1 MRTLWIIGLG
11 IMTSAWIHAEEALTA
26 PDLNTENEKISYSVG
41 VDIGKNLKLTNFQ
54 LNAELLARG
63 LVDVFKG
70 AEPAL
75 SSKQME
81 EAMATFR
88 KKLVKTREAL
98 RAQGNK
104 SKGSDQAEG
113 EKFLAANEKKEGV
126 VSLPS
131 GLQYN
136 IIKRGNGPI
145 PRATQTVETHYR
157 GTLINGT
164 EFDSSYRRG
173 KTVSFPVN
181 RVIKGWQEALQLMP
195 VGSKWQL
202 VIPSGLA
209 YGKRGSPP
217 KIGPNATLLFDIE
230 LISIKK

>member
-1 MRTLWIIGLG
+1 MRTLWIIGFG
-11 IMTSAWIHAEEALTA
+11 IMTSAWIHAEEAPTA
-26 PDLNTENEKISYSVG
+26 PELNTENEKISYSLG
-41 VDIGKNLKLTNFQ
+41 VDIGKNLKLTNVQ

-63 LVDVFKG
+63 LVDVFKD

-81 EAMATFR
+81 EAMAAFR
-88 KKLVKTREAL
+88 KKLVKSREAK
-98 RAQGNK
+98 RNK
-104 SKGSDQAEG
+104 SEGSNQAEG
-113 EKFLAANEKKEGV
+113 GKFLAANEKKEGV

-131 GLQYN
+131 GLQYK